1 MKLQKC
7 LLVTAL
13 TIVEVVFV
21 QSIAEAQQKA
31 IVTRPIENSR
41 GELANQR
48 TLKYASPLRQT
59 YKDVMSILTAT
70 NPCSGFFG
78 GPHATD
84 EVLNRFVAQL
94 QSHML
99 RNSRIGVEMSGPF
112 THFTPADG
120 QLEFRLFAQATI
132 NTAGPFC
139 KAKVF
144 PAEPYV
150 PRVGS
155 FQPNTREAR
164 VLIVLHELAHLV
176 RARNGSWLIP
186 DDGNMPALS
195 AQNTAFLET
204 QCRRQILS
212 IGKKDHNEV
221 VSHVTERQLAPT
233 NSALQ

>member
-13 TIVEVVFV
+13 TIVEVVLV

-31 IVTRPIENSR
+31 IVTRPIENSA
-41 GELANQR
+41 GLANSTSSKR
-48 TLKYASPLRQT
+48 GSPLRQT
-59 YKDVMSILTAT
+59 HEDVMSILTAT
-70 NPCSGFFG
+70 NTCSSFFG

-84 EVLNRFVAQL
+84 EVLNRLVAQL
-94 QSHML
+94 QNHLL
-99 RNSRIGVEMSGPF
+99 RNSRIGVEMSGPL
-112 THFTPADG
+112 THFTSADG

-164 VLIVLHELAHLV
+164 VLILLHELAHLV

-195 AQNTAFLET
+195 ARNTTFIET
-204 QCRRQILS
+204 QCRQQILS
-212 IGKKDHNEV
+212 IGEKDHNEV